1 MTTSLSK
8 ASQHELW
15 YKVFLLE
22 SEHGR
27 CRSVKEQVRSL
38 SQCASG
44 DGTQRMVVEKLS
56 YAIDPPK
63 CFVQP
68 RLGYLSYNQCGCSP
82 HTETIQIKE
91 SSRICKHKLV
101 EMFRTYVKPECAF
114 AGRRMR
120 KKHISGPS
128 EI

>member
-1 MTTSLSK
+1 MAVVGALRNRYVHCLS
-8 ASQHELW
+8 
-15 YKVFLLE
+15 VP
-22 SEHGR
+22 
-27 CRSVKEQVRSL
+27 
-38 SQCASG
+38 SG

-56 YAIDPPK
+56 YATDPSK

-91 SSRICKHKLV
+91 SSRICRPKLV
-101 EMFRTYVKPECAF
+101 EMFRTYVEPECAF

-120 KKHISGPS
+120 KKHISLDFFFNLIFTTTESPA
-128 EI
+128 EL